1 MTELISISQAFD
13 IKEIIK
19 DIDTDVATLQIV
31 ILDISEVTGLSALF
45 EMYPLPDYDT
55 LLDMLI
61 VSIVEGGYRLDEL
74 VTYLEEAEIFVDQDE
89 LAVFIAAAE
98 AWTAENANLLAT
110 ILPNLTRSDENFSY
124 IGAIINPHNT
134 SQATILYSCS
144 KTSAL

>member
-31 ILDISEVTGLSALF
+31 ILDIREVTGLSALF

-61 VSIVEGGYRLDEL
+61 KNIVEGGYGLDE
-74 VTYLEEAEIFVDQDE
+74 
-89 LAVFIAAAE
+89 
-98 AWTAENANLLAT
+98 
-110 ILPNLTRSDENFSY
+110 
-124 IGAIINPHNT
+124 
-134 SQATILYSCS
+134 
-144 KTSAL
+144 